1 MDGYEYIILNEHK
14 QATHQFK
21 EGGKSWDEVK
31 DFDNI
36 ARIVPE
42 PFIVL
47 DFDTESDAKIMLD
60 IIEGEDLKCKVMKT
74 TRGIHCYFRSDE
86 PWKCFKK
93 ERLACGIYCDC
104 KSHSKNAYTVIRQN
118 GKDREWIRDCKDDE
132 VMEVPAFLRP
142 LKCGNMF
149 SFKGMSEGDG
159 RNQELFNYI
168 MTLQSR
174 GFKKKEVIDTLNVIN
189 AYVFD
194 DALSENEMRSIYRD
208 EAFMS
213 DEEVV
218 KNQITMNKFSHSKFA
233 KMILADAKNHIIYK
247 NNQFYIYDDGYY
259 KEGYEIIN
267 KRMVTLYED
276 IKRAQK
282 AETFEYLSVQC
293 RVDDV
298 KLDKYVINL
307 NNCRLNVYTGETTDH
322 DPMYMDFNRIPVTY
336 DKNAKCEAVDMMI
349 DKVFSHDKEVIQLF
363 YEMLGSCLIRH
374 SKYQKAFILVGGGSN
389 GKSTILDMIMTW
401 IGRENYSTID
411 ITELCGNRFAPAG
424 LENKMVNIGDDCNTS
439 MLKNTGIIKK
449 IFAGQEIR
457 VEKKGQDGYNITPY
471 ATHIFSSNSLIKSVD
486 KSDGYYRRFIFLPMM
501 ATFSSKDKDYDPMIE
516 EKVTTDEAMSHLL
529 NLALKGARRLIRDG
543 KFLEPKAVQEM
554 LEEYKIENTSS
565 LRWVEDKKIDLDHCL
580 NTPKLDLYNEYK
592 SWAEQNGEK
601 NVSGSNTF
609 YNDIR
614 KKFGLAKQ
622 SKQQKKDG
630 KRYFVLD
637 LDD

>member
-14 QATHQFK
+14 QATHSFK
-21 EGGKSWDEVK
+21 NGGKSWKEVK

-47 DFDTESDAKIMLD
+47 DFDTESDAKIMMD

-74 TRGIHCYFRSDE
+74 TRGIHVYFRSDD

-93 ERLACGIYCDC
+93 ERLACGIYSDC
-104 KSHSKNAYTVIRQN
+104 KSHSKHAYTVIRQN
-118 GKDREWIRDCKDDE
+118 GKDREWIRDCDDDD
-132 VMEVPAFLRP
+132 VIEVPPYLRP
-142 LKCGNMF
+142 VKCGNMF
-149 SFKGMSEGDG
+149 HFKGMGEGDG
-159 RNQELFNYI
+159 RNQDLFNYI
-168 MTLQSR
+168 MTLQSK
-174 GFKKKEVIDTLNVIN
+174 GFKKDEVIETLNIIN
-189 AYVFD
+189 GYVFK

-213 DEEVV
+213 DEEVT
-218 KNQITMNKFSHSKFA
+218 KLQITNKFSHSKFG
-233 KMILADAKNHIIYK
+233 KLIKKDAEDHII
-247 NNQFYIYDDGYY
+247 FYNDKFYVYEDGYY

-267 KRMVTLYED
+267 RRMVSKYED

-298 KLDKYVINL
+298 KQDKYTINL
-307 NNCRLNVYTGETTDH
+307 NNCRLNVYTGERTDH
-322 DPMYMDFNRIPVTY
+322 DPRYLDFNRIPVTY
-336 DKNAKCEAVDMMI
+336 DKDAKCEAVDKMI

-374 SKYQKAFILVGGGSN
+374 NKYQKAFILVGGGSN

-401 IGRENYSTID
+401 IGKENYSTID
-411 ITELCGNRFAPAG
+411 ITELCGNRFAPSG
-424 LENKMVNIGDDCNTS
+424 LENKMINIGDDCNAS
-439 MLKNTGIIKK
+439 LLKNTGIIKK

-457 VEKKGQDGYNITPY
+457 VERKGKDGYNITPY

-501 ATFSSKDKDYDPMIE
+501 ATFSSSDPDYDPMIE
-516 EKVTTDEAMSHLL
+516 DKVTTDEAMSHLL
-529 NLALKGARRLIRDG
+529 NLALKGARKLIRDG
-543 KFLEPKAVQEM
+543 RFMEPKAVQKM
-554 LEEYKIENTSS
+554 LEEYKVENTSS
-565 LRWVEDKKIDLDHCL
+565 LRWIEEKEIDLDHCL
-580 NTPKLDLYNEYK
+580 STPRIDLYNEYK
-592 SWAEQNGEK
+592 SWADQNGEK
-601 NVSGSNTF
+601 QMEIVGSNTF
-609 YNDIR
+609 YSEIR
-614 KKFGLAKQ
+614 KKFGLAKG
-622 SKQQKKDG
+622 SKQMKDG